1 MSSLNNIYAQINKLS
16 QDLVVARQK
25 GDEDLIEELICS
37 IEELEYEA
45 DQLTESMDRHDDY
58 WD

>member
-1 MSSLNNIYAQINKLS
+1 MSLNNIYAQINKLS
-16 QDLVVARQK
+16 QELVVARQK
-25 GDEDLIEELICS
+25 GDKDLIEELICS

-45 DQLTESMDRHDDY
+45 DQLTESMDRHDHY